1 MLSRKSDPLDASL
14 FASLTLTGLLWI
26 KSAFVVA
33 DIPHITVAFTPMI
46 VVLGLLATNEWQSRI
61 GLSAWALTVCGLLLV
76 WPSFNFRAPLDIVRF
91 VRREVPIRAAI
102 RNLYAPPKPLEA
114 GLVPRW
120 TTTDLGDR
128 NGVPVLS
135 FPYENHIAVGVHHPF
150 FAPVLESYGAS
161 TEALQRYYIQALD
174 RQRPAGLDVIY
185 GNDAELVP
193 GEAGTQAITRTP
205 MIFEYFY
212 RNFELV
218 NSDDHADGHYKI
230 RERHQPRELSLE
242 ELRYSIPSQLV
253 DSGTF
258 RLNAP
263 STCGLVRLQ
272 MRIDYM
278 KTLSIFR
285 PSGIEL
291 NFKNGDQSVWK
302 GSIRPMEPNQT
313 FVTYIS
319 PLASSKFAKV
329 FGEDPIQSS
338 PWDTL
343 EYRSLPADMLGS
355 TARRIHIEMA
365 QCVNPQRFTE

>member
-1 MLSRKSDPLDASL
+1 
-14 FASLTLTGLLWI
+14 
-26 KSAFVVA
+26 
-33 DIPHITVAFTPMI
+33 
-46 VVLGLLATNEWQSRI
+46 
-61 GLSAWALTVCGLLLV
+61 
-76 WPSFNFRAPLDIVRF
+76 
-91 VRREVPIRAAI
+91 
-102 RNLYAPPKPLEA
+102 
-114 GLVPRW
+114 
-120 TTTDLGDR
+120 
-128 NGVPVLS
+128 
-135 FPYENHIAVGVHHPF
+135 
-150 FAPVLESYGAS
+150 
-161 TEALQRYYIQALD
+161 
-174 RQRPAGLDVIY
+174 
-185 GNDAELVP
+185 
-193 GEAGTQAITRTP
+193 
-205 MIFEYFY
+205 
-212 RNFELV
+212 
-218 NSDDHADGHYKI
+218 
-230 RERHQPRELSLE
+230 
-242 ELRYSIPSQLV
+242 
-253 DSGTF
+253 
-258 RLNAP
+258 
-263 STCGLVRLQ
+263 